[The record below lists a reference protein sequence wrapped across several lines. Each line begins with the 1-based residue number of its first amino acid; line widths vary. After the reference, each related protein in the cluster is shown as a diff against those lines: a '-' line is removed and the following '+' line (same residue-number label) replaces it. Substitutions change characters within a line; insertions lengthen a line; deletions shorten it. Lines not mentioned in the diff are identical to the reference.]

1 MLSKV
6 IWTLENLR
14 IQCCGQPVDC
24 VLWFF
29 TCISVTTSA
38 EALTMNK
45 YMSIKDLS
53 IDNQASPQVAFIKL
67 SFAKTD
73 QFGQGCIINLART
86 DSDICPVVAS
96 SDEISLATWSS

>member
-1 MLSKV
+1 M
-6 IWTLENLR
+6 R
-14 IQCCGQPVDC
+14 IQCCGQPV
-24 VLWFF
+24 VQRFLVFYVSEF
-29 TCISVTTSA
+29 TISA

-45 YMSIKDLS
+45 YKSTKDLS